1 MRERTVDRSGVYSEI
16 KDLGVMFLSFV
27 IPLYNAERFI
37 TVALDSIYQN
47 SLDKGEYEVVVID
60 DGSKDNGA
68 EVVKDYARK
77 HHNLRL
83 IQQPN
88 RGASAARNMGIE
100 AAQGEYIWFVD
111 ADDRINPKILDTVWQ
126 IYQEKPDTEMFGFN
140 HFDWSEEGEVPKVR
154 YKKSVSLDGLGL
166 MRSGS
171 YLYLWNR
178 IFRRSAIGDI
188 RFPEGT
194 RNTEDWY
201 FDLMVFSR
209 LKHVECIPECGYYY
223 NSSNPYSTL
232 RNRSHESLKKNAEDT
247 QLMHRLI
254 WEEIKKVESKE
265 MKAQMMRSLNY
276 SVMGFFWGM
285 FLDHFS
291 VKELRPV
298 IERYREMNLY
308 PVKKTG
314 RKNPDRFLMMANRTW
329 LFYPVVWF
337 RNSFAAARSK

>member
-1 MRERTVDRSGVYSEI
+1 
-16 KDLGVMFLSFV
+16 MFLSFV

-47 SLDKGEYEVVVID
+47 SLDKDEYEVVVID
-60 DGSKDNGA
+60 DGSKDDGA

-100 AAQGEYIWFVD
+100 AAQGDYIWFVD
-111 ADDRINPKILDTVWQ
+111 ADDRINPKILDTIYQ

-154 YKKSVSLDGLGL
+154 YPKRVSLDGLGL
-166 MRSGS
+166 MRSGP

-178 IFRRSAIGDI
+178 IFRRTAIGDI

-232 RNRSHESLKKNAEDT
+232 RNRSRESLKKNAEDS

-254 WEEIKKVESKE
+254 WEEIQKIEQPE
-265 MKAQMMRSLNY
+265 MKQVLQRSLNY
-276 SVMGFFWGM
+276 NVMAHLWSIFVG
-285 FLDHFS
+285 HFS
-291 VKELRPV
+291 VRDIKSAITSYKE
-298 IERYREMNLY
+298 MGLY
-308 PVKKTG
+308 PIKKIG
-314 RKNPDRFLMMANRTW
+314 RKNPDRFLLVANRPW
-329 LFYPVVWF
+329 LLYPIVWF
-337 RNSFAAARSK
+337 RNSFAAARFK